1 MYSSVSPIPSGYGPR
16 YGAQPHFLKMTPEK
30 FGRWAPSLVAW
41 GATAGVAAIFLLSG
55 LPRMKR
61 DVLQKVPFV
70 GGYFINEIPASDSP
84 F

>member
-61 DVLQKVPFV
+61 DVLQKVPCKC
-70 GGYFINEIPASDSP
+70 PARRWLLHQRDP
-84 F
+84 CF

>member
-1 MYSSVSPIPSGYGPR
+1 MSSTVSPFRSQYGPR
-16 YGAQPHFLKMTPEK
+16 YVAQPHFLTMTPEK
-30 FGRWAPSLVAW
+30 FVRWAPSLAAW

-61 DVLQKVPFV
+61 DVLQKIPFV